1 MQRSVMLD
9 QCNVHQRIDKWN
21 RCNLKKSSQQ
31 CIDMKYL
38 SIAAINTS
46 ITWAVTVT
54 IAIAYDGSY

>member
-1 MQRSVMLD
+1 
-9 QCNVHQRIDKWN
+9 
-21 RCNLKKSSQQ
+21 
-31 CIDMKYL
+31 MKYL